1 MRPPDT
7 LFPITEAQRTAYA
20 RQLRQGFGRLRFEPA
35 LEAAFM
41 EDFDRGL
48 DRRLAW
54 LSLLITSVWLLF
66 SALDPV
72 RMQPERLPPHQ
83 QGLWAELLLVRGMVA
98 AVLLLATWRAW
109 RHPMARHRRRWV
121 AATALVVT
129 VGGAWGATCY
139 LRLGGFQPLEIFL
152 LLVAGLFLPIGLTLR
167 QTLPLAAVCLTGMS
181 AVGVLQLEGAAQG
194 RFLYLAGLM
203 VLTALLAAFGAYH
216 REYAQREQFLL
227 RAELGWQAGHDG
239 LTGLCNRRLFDDRL
253 QALVR
258 QAQRDGTP
266 LALVLADVD
275 HFKRFNDVYGHPA
288 GDTALQT
295 VAEVLQAMASRPL
308 DLAAR
313 LGGEEMAV
321 VLHGASRADA
331 VRLAGQALAA
341 LRERG
346 VPHAGSEHGW
356 LGMSLGVAMVEPGDT
371 PLALYQRADRALYQA
386 KHSGRNRVI
395 AAA

>member
-109 RHPMARHRRRWV
+109 RHPMARHRRSWV

>member
-1 MRPPDT
+1 MPTQDT

-20 RQLRQGFGRLRFEPA
+20 RQLRQGFGRLRFEPD

-41 EDFDRGL
+41 ADFDRGL

-54 LSLLITSVWLLF
+54 LSLLITVVWLVF
-66 SALDPV
+66 TALDPV
-72 RMQPERLPPHQ
+72 RMQPDRLPPAQ
-83 QGLWAELLLVRGMVA
+83 LGLWTELLLVRGVVA
-98 AVLLLATWRAW
+98 AVLLGATWRAW
-109 RHPMARHRRRWV
+109 RHPLGAHRRRWV
-121 AATALVVT
+121 VATALVVT

-139 LRLGGFQPLEIFL
+139 LRLGGFQPLEILL

-227 RAELGWQAGHDG
+227 RAELGWQAGHDA

-258 QAQRDGTP
+258 QVQRDGLP

-288 GDTALQT
+288 GDAALQT

-308 DLAAR
+308 DLVAR

-321 VLHGASRADA
+321 VLHGASQADA
-331 VRLAGQALAA
+331 MRLATQALAA

-346 VPHAGSEHGW
+346 VPHAGSEQGW
-356 LGMSLGVAMVEPGDT
+356 LGMSLGLAMAEPGDT

>member
-1 MRPPDT
+1 MSTQDT

-20 RQLRQGFGRLRFEPA
+20 RQLRQGFGRLRFEPD

-41 EDFDRGL
+41 ADFDRGL
-48 DRRLAW
+48 GRRLAW
-54 LSLLITSVWLLF
+54 LSLLITSVWLVF
-66 SALDPV
+66 TALDPV
-72 RMQPERLPPHQ
+72 RMQPDRLPPAQ
-83 QGLWAELLLVRGMVA
+83 FGLWTELLFVRGVVA
-98 AVLLLATWRAW
+98 AVLMGATWRAW
-109 RHPMARHRRRWV
+109 RNPQGDHRRRWV
-121 AATALVVT
+121 VVTALVVT

-139 LRLGGFQPLEIFL
+139 LRLGGFQPLEILL

-258 QAQRDGTP
+258 QVQRDGLP

-288 GDTALQT
+288 GDAALQT

-308 DLAAR
+308 DLVAR

-321 VLHGASRADA
+321 VLHGASQADA
-331 VRLAGQALAA
+331 MRLATQALAA

-346 VPHAGSEHGW
+346 VPHAGSEQGW
-356 LGMSLGVAMVEPGDT
+356 LGMSLGLAMAEPGDT

>member
-1 MRPPDT
+1 MPTQDT

-20 RQLRQGFGRLRFEPA
+20 RQLRQGFGRLRFEPD

-41 EDFDRGL
+41 ADFDRGL

-54 LSLLITSVWLLF
+54 LSLLITVVWLVF
-66 SALDPV
+66 TALDPV
-72 RMQPERLPPHQ
+72 RMQPDRLPPAQ
-83 QGLWAELLLVRGMVA
+83 LGLWAELLIVRGVVA
-98 AVLLLATWRAW
+98 AVLLGATWRAW
-109 RHPMARHRRRWV
+109 RHPLGAHRRRWV
-121 AATALVVT
+121 VATALVVT

-139 LRLGGFQPLEIFL
+139 LRLGGFQPLEILL

-227 RAELGWQAGHDG
+227 RAELGWQAGHDA

-258 QAQRDGTP
+258 QVQRDGLP

-288 GDTALQT
+288 GDAALQT

-308 DLAAR
+308 DLVAR

-321 VLHGASRADA
+321 VLHGASQADA
-331 VRLAGQALAA
+331 MRLATQALAA

-346 VPHAGSEHGW
+346 VPHAGSEQGW
-356 LGMSLGVAMVEPGDT
+356 LGMSLGLAMAEPGDT

>member
-1 MRPPDT
+1 MSTQDT

-20 RQLRQGFGRLRFEPA
+20 RQLRQGFGRLRFEPD

-41 EDFDRGL
+41 ADFDRGL
-48 DRRLAW
+48 GRRLAW
-54 LSLLITSVWLLF
+54 LSLLITSVWLVF
-66 SALDPV
+66 TALDPV
-72 RMQPERLPPHQ
+72 RMQPDRLPPAQ
-83 QGLWAELLLVRGMVA
+83 LGLWTELLFVRGVVA
-98 AVLLLATWRAW
+98 AVLMGATWRAW
-109 RHPMARHRRRWV
+109 RNPQGAHRRRWV
-121 AATALVVT
+121 VVTALVVT

-139 LRLGGFQPLEIFL
+139 LRLGGFQPLEILL

-227 RAELGWQAGHDG
+227 RAELGWQAGHDAM
-239 LTGLCNRRLFDDRL
+239 TGLCNRRLFDDRL

-258 QAQRDGTP
+258 QVQRDGLP

-288 GDTALQT
+288 GDAALQT

-308 DLAAR
+308 DLVAR

-321 VLHGASRADA
+321 VLHGASQADA
-331 VRLAGQALAA
+331 MRLATQALAA

-346 VPHAGSEHGW
+346 VPHAGSEQGW
-356 LGMSLGVAMVEPGDT
+356 LGMSLGLAMAEPGDT

>member
-1 MRPPDT
+1 MPTQDT

-20 RQLRQGFGRLRFEPA
+20 RQLRQGFGRLRFERD
-35 LEAAFM
+35 LETAFM
-41 EDFDRGL
+41 ADFDRGL

-54 LSLLITSVWLLF
+54 LSLLITVVWLVF
-66 SALDPV
+66 TALDPV
-72 RMQPERLPPHQ
+72 RMQPDRLPPAQ
-83 QGLWAELLLVRGMVA
+83 LGLWSELLIVRGVVA
-98 AVLLLATWRAW
+98 AVLLGATWRAW
-109 RHPMARHRRRWV
+109 RHPLGAHRRRWV
-121 AATALVVT
+121 VATALVVT

-139 LRLGGFQPLEIFL
+139 LRLGGFQPLETLL

-167 QTLPLAAVCLTGMS
+167 QTLPLAAVCLVGMS

-258 QAQRDGTP
+258 QVQRDGLP

-288 GDTALQT
+288 GDAALQT

-308 DLAAR
+308 DLVAR

-321 VLHGASRADA
+321 VLHGASQADA
-331 VRLAGQALAA
+331 MRLATQALAA

-346 VPHAGSEHGW
+346 VPHAGSEQGW
-356 LGMSLGVAMVEPGDT
+356 LGMSLGLAMAEPGDT